1 MWKRG
6 KKVNIWLHFIY
17 ISVNLGVHTKSSYK
31 PFHNSLTFLVGNY
44 KTDCSMFLDYL
55 MMMLLMLMLVVGATL
70 ANTLPD
76 EEKEGVILENKVL
89 CFPENGALGYMCT
102 FG

>member
-1 MWKRG
+1 M
-6 KKVNIWLHFIY
+6 L
-17 ISVNLGVHTKSSYK
+17 LG
-31 PFHNSLTFLVGNY
+31 
-44 KTDCSMFLDYL
+44 YL

-89 CFPENGALGYMCT
+89 CAPENGALGYLCT